1 MHTSGRAATP
11 RVPLSS
17 SPRPVVVHVRQP
29 QPASCSRGSSAP
41 MPPIPTA
48 IPTTSHSQEFEDF
61 VDYIQTTQQAILSA
75 AEALDGS
82 GCRFLRDQW
91 QRNPADANAG
101 AEGCR
106 ASLLKAAALLPRSHA
121 YVTSPWLYCA
131 ALPGWGAT
139 CVLEGGRLLEKAAAN
154 TTVVR
159 GTLSAARAQ
168 AMSSRGRTEVDPQGG
183 QAYAAAALSLVFH
196 CANPLVPTLRAD
208 VRCFQVAGQSWF
220 GGGCDLTPFYLYEE
234 DAVAFHNYWKGV
246 CDKHQP
252 GLYPRLKQWCDSYF
266 HIPARGEHRGIG
278 GIFYDDLSSSDGGF
292 DAAAF
297 TQDVGRGILPS
308 WQHIAETRGGH
319 PFTQAEREW
328 QLLRRGRY
336 LEFNLLYDRGVRF
349 GLDGGRMESI
359 MVSAPPLIAWNL
371 SVLPLSGFPL
381 QRNVDKQPAERY
393 KGRTAEVARPTCR
406 PHPFAVLTCRFNGKA
421 SFVDESLFGPSK
433 SAGGEKPQVEEKKT
447 VLPPVHRS
455 LSPRNE
461 AVTVTQKDLERM
473 LKSSPVMTADDKA
486 AMRREQNQKREE
498 AQAVSKARKEH
509 MLRLAEEAKKKAP
522 ETETDRI
529 KAAANAKIKTRA
541 EYLLE
546 EQKDEVKHMNQMVL
560 YSKCVTIRDAQI
572 EEKKQMMLEAE
583 EENRR
588 QDQMMEV
595 ERIKALEQ
603 YEARERQRV
612 EERKRGAKVL
622 EEQIQE
628 RERERIRQEELR
640 DQERLMM
647 LKEMER
653 LKEEELAA
661 AIEKKLAAKAM
672 LEEVAAANSEQIRR
686 KELLKPQCNVSAQHK
701 QVHGT
706 NLDWAMMQVREKQED
721 LKILEYTRAKDAR
734 DLEIAM
740 EKERIA
746 KEKEMETARLRA
758 MQERAADKQAE
769 LDELRA
775 RRYQEAKER
784 EWRTKER
791 SAAERSAALMAEL
804 AQAREAQKAS
814 KLTQRAEVA
823 RVEHD
828 EFMRVLAVNRAKE
841 AEDMAMATTQAA
853 IHERYKEELLAQIS
867 TNEEKRKVGRLTYLE
882 EGRRIRQAA
891 EAEKAALAEIK
902 ARKLA
907 QLTEVGVPSK
917 YRAELEK
924 YKVGAA

>member
-1 MHTSGRAATP
+1 
-11 RVPLSS
+11 
-17 SPRPVVVHVRQP
+17 
-29 QPASCSRGSSAP
+29 
-41 MPPIPTA
+41 
-48 IPTTSHSQEFEDF
+48 
-61 VDYIQTTQQAILSA
+61 
-75 AEALDGS
+75 
-82 GCRFLRDQW
+82 
-91 QRNPADANAG
+91 
-101 AEGCR
+101 
-106 ASLLKAAALLPRSHA
+106 
-121 YVTSPWLYCA
+121 
-131 ALPGWGAT
+131 
-139 CVLEGGRLLEKAAAN
+139 
-154 TTVVR
+154 
-159 GTLSAARAQ
+159 
-168 AMSSRGRTEVDPQGG
+168 
-183 QAYAAAALSLVFH
+183 
-196 CANPLVPTLRAD
+196 
-208 VRCFQVAGQSWF
+208 
-220 GGGCDLTPFYLYEE
+220 
-234 DAVAFHNYWKGV
+234 
-246 CDKHQP
+246 
-252 GLYPRLKQWCDSYF
+252 
-266 HIPARGEHRGIG
+266 
-278 GIFYDDLSSSDGGF
+278 
-292 DAAAF
+292 
-297 TQDVGRGILPS
+297 
-308 WQHIAETRGGH
+308 
-319 PFTQAEREW
+319 
-328 QLLRRGRY
+328 
-336 LEFNLLYDRGVRF
+336 
-349 GLDGGRMESI
+349 
-359 MVSAPPLIAWNL
+359 
-371 SVLPLSGFPL
+371 
-381 QRNVDKQPAERY
+381 
-393 KGRTAEVARPTCR
+393 
-406 PHPFAVLTCRFNGKA
+406 
-421 SFVDESLFGPSK
+421 
-433 SAGGEKPQVEEKKT
+433 
-447 VLPPVHRS
+447 
-455 LSPRNE
+455 
-461 AVTVTQKDLERM
+461 M

-686 KELLKPQCNVSAQHK
+686 KELLK
-701 QVHGT
+701 
-706 NLDWAMMQVREKQED
+706 VREKQED

-784 EWRTKER
+784 EWRAKER